1 MQEREMR
8 DLNQDELVAIR
19 TIQRLTRRDF
29 MKALGL
35 TAIAVTSTTG
45 LTSLVHAASQVP
57 QGVKFMTGNE
67 YQVMNRLMQ
76 VMLPTAGTKL
86 VPTDKIPVMQ
96 TLDAALLAT
105 MEPHIL
111 QGLKGGIEY
120 FNQGPKAKYGKTFVE
135 YLYLKNFRLKNF
147 HIPQVKIIGENILE
161 EIIKKNKPVIF
172 VSGHFANF
180 ELMSMEITK
189 NKINLATIY
198 RPLNNFFFKSIYG
211 IFEKKICM

>member
-1 MQEREMR
+1 MR

-57 QGVKFMTGNE
+57 QGIKFMTGNE

-135 YLYLKNFRLKNF
+135 LNTQEAESFCDAWANSNEVPQRALAMGLKKLVGLAYWANPPTWEPLGYDGPVTVKWGLKSQGN
-147 HIPQVKIIGENILE
+147 
-161 EIIKKNKPVIF
+161 
-172 VSGHFANF
+172 
-180 ELMSMEITK
+180 T
-189 NKINLATIY
+189 
-198 RPLNNFFFKSIYG
+198 PLPKV
-211 IFEKKICM
+211 